1 MLQCGRS
8 VRFTAEEIEE
18 GRKCGLDLRGV
29 KTDADL
35 ARAEI
40 ELISTLAE
48 ERPALLER
56 IAAEL
61 ARGKGVELPPRLAT
75 AP

>member
-1 MLQCGRS
+1 MIRCGQS
-8 VRFTAEEIEE
+8 IRFTAGEIEE

-35 ARAEI
+35 AKAEI
-40 ELISTLAE
+40 ELISTLAS
-48 ERPALLER
+48 ERPALLEK

-61 ARGKGVELPPRLAT
+61 ARRKGIKLPPRLAPAT
-75 AP
+75 